1 MFCNNCGKK
10 IEDGVSFCPAC
21 GSKLQMQETMNI
33 KRGEYGGMPKDYY
46 VDSKRNSGNSLRS
59 NQAYKMKWYKFIIYF
74 QLFAGALGAV
84 LNGVVYY
91 IFVKMVPSD
100 IEVSLALNIANI
112 CYSAI
117 YIASGIFALFVRHQ
131 MAKYKKNA
139 PLLYNVCLLLNGVL
153 PMIALIP
160 IKLMIPDITFV
171 DYIFKAKNYILANG
185 ITLVM
190 ACIMVW
196 LNNIYFGKRKGL
208 FVH

>member
-21 GSKLQMQETMNI
+21 GNKLQTQETMNI
-33 KRGEYGGMPKDYY
+33 KREEYGGMQKDYY

-84 LNGVVYY
+84 LSGVVYY
-91 IFVKMVPSD
+91 FFVKLAPSD

-131 MAKYKKNA
+131 MVKYKKNA
-139 PLLYNVCLLLNGVL
+139 PLLYNVYLLLNGVL
-153 PMIALIP
+153 PMIVLIP

-171 DYIFKAKNYILANG
+171 DYIFKAKNYILADG

-196 LNNIYFGKRKGL
+196 LNSIYFGKRKGL